1 MGGPRNQKGVRIGLM
16 NGQAK
21 KFRPALTFGIGL
33 LSTAIL
39 ISAGCNVQADTGA
52 NDLSR
57 EFVSGLSSDRNSEDV
72 EPIFSTESL
81 FDLLFGQREN
91 GAITYDIPFPF
102 TALTQRIAAHLAVDE
117 GKPSSLLQVLIPLG
131 RSLQRD
137 AAEPEYFRYPRVI
150 VAVDGKPA
158 MSPDRTGLLL
168 KDRLYLG
175 YQEKAN
181 AIEVIS
187 YNGKVGRFEFQ
198 VVHDYAPGLTP
209 TVSYASRAFCM
220 GCHQNGGPIWS
231 EPPWEETNSNPR
243 IVSLL
248 QEQKGSFHGV
258 PVNLAFQGTEAAFRI
273 AASIGRANL
282 FAPNQ
287 RLWQQACGES
297 ARCRGDLFAFMLQ
310 YRLSGNRGSDRS
322 SNSFEDAFKAGWRER
337 WPEGLPL
344 QDPRIPN
351 RDPLNGMIGI
361 TGELDP
367 LEPRPS
373 RIALRP
379 SDAGAVESVIAG
391 LSEFLAGPDIRS
403 LDDYLFRASREAKAA
418 RRLLKAA
425 CAFTKTDLG
434 GWAVQVRFSCGDQDR
449 DELSIEGHF
458 YIKQGEA
465 TRGTIERLLIDGS
478 ETLIKLTISG
488 PEIAYSDSGGEVL
501 LSLEQPIGGIH
512 ARLTNGQALENLT
525 LRWNRLAPEDAGP
538 SEELRRHPDNGM
550 SVLSVVDDFARL
562 RAALTALVRET
573 ENGMNDALSNKPIQG
588 DALMR
593 ALFAQLGMKPRQW
606 CCAD

>member
-1 MGGPRNQKGVRIGLM
+1 MD
-16 NGQAK
+16 GQAK
-21 KFRPALTFGIGL
+21 KFRPALTFGFRL

-39 ISAGCNVQADTGA
+39 ISAGSSVQAAAEA
-52 NDLSR
+52 NNLNR
-57 EFVSGLSSDRNSEDV
+57 EFAGSVSSDRNSEDV

-91 GAITYDIPFPF
+91 GAVTYDIPFPF

-137 AAEPEYFRYPRVI
+137 AAQPEYFRYPRVI
-150 VAVDGKPA
+150 VAVDGNPE
-158 MSPDRTGLLL
+158 MSPDHTGLLL

-181 AIEVIS
+181 TIEVIS
-187 YNGKVGRFEFQ
+187 YNEKAGRFEFQ
-198 VVHDYAPGLTP
+198 VVHDYAPGLSP
-209 TVSYASRAFCM
+209 NVSYASRPLCM

-248 QEQKGSFHGV
+248 QEQIRSFQGV
-258 PVNLAFQGTEAAFRI
+258 PVNLAFQGADTAFRI
-273 AASIGRANL
+273 ATSIDRANL
-282 FAPNQ
+282 FASHQ
-287 RLWQQACGES
+287 QLWQHACGKS

-310 YRLSGNRGSDRS
+310 YRLSGNRGYDRF
-322 SNSFEDAFKAGWRER
+322 SNSFEDAFKSGWRER
-337 WPEGLPL
+337 WPEGLPI

-351 RDPLNGMIGI
+351 RDPLNGIISI

-367 LEPRPS
+367 LELRPS
-373 RIALRP
+373 RISIRP

-391 LSEFLAGPDIRS
+391 LSEFLVGPDIRS
-403 LDDYLFRASREAKAA
+403 LDNYLLEASQDTDTA
-418 RRLLKAA
+418 RRILKAA

-434 GWAVQVRFSCGDQDR
+434 GWALQVRFSCGSQDR
-449 DELSIEGHF
+449 DGLSMEGQF
-458 YIKQGEA
+458 YIKQGEE
-465 TRGTIERLLIDGS
+465 TRGTIERLLIGES
-478 ETLIKLTISG
+478 EKLIKLTISG

-512 ARLTNGQALENLT
+512 ARLTNGPALERLT
-525 LRWNRLAPEDAGP
+525 LRWNGLAPEDAGP
-538 SEELRRHPDNGM
+538 SEELRRHPDNGT

-562 RAALTALVRET
+562 RAALTALVQET
-573 ENGMNDALSNKPIQG
+573 ENRMNDALSNKPIQG
-588 DALMR
+588 GALMR